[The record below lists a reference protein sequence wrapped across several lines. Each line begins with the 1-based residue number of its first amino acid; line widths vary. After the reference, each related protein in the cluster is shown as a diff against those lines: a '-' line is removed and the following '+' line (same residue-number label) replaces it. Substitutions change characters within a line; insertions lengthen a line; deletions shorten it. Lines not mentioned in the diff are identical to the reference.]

1 MAFCDNPEP
10 KIKKKFRH
18 RKTSYSTGR
27 NAGHRHRG
35 KPQMS
40 YTPITYVI
48 DQIGDDVHS
57 FVSGSLFPSSRKT
70 DEMWDTHGY
79 IQNWYNPCVREK
91 YDGYSE
97 VFKVPDDDEGPV
109 ITFTGEFSPRDL
121 VRAHLPFLDNTQL
134 DELALKSED
143 KLSSVVQSNVSLA
156 NFIIELIQACDGNV
170 RGIRRFRDIYEK
182 AIEAYRREYLRLIKA
197 GHKAAAAHWLA
208 WNFAIKPSLKDLKA
222 ILCGISAAYKKLKW
236 LQDHNHQVVYL
247 DYTRD
252 KLEDLVSYDPNEWH
266 HDLPFATI
274 IKADPVLSPANGTH
288 HISIRYFDLTLS
300 YHARSKIF
308 LDIPDH
314 YLRGMLGISTLWSAM
329 MGLTNPV
336 GIIWEAIP
344 FSWLID
350 YFLSYRSRLFQ
361 NRNDFNLFD
370 AGVTVLGYG
379 HSFSYK
385 IHAQTNH
392 FRFFGGVW
400 NDMGLFGGLIKY
412 ELYGRQAGLPFP
424 SETTLFRVPSD
435 WYHFSILGAL
445 AIGFFPKRK

>member
-1 MAFCDNPEP
+1 MGFCDSP
-10 KIKKKFRH
+10 KKILKKKMRH

-27 NAGHRHRG
+27 NAGNRHRG
-35 KPQMS
+35 QPKMS
-40 YTPITYVI
+40 YDPITYVVN
-48 DQIGDDVHS
+48 QPGDDVTS
-57 FVSGSLFPSSRKT
+57 FTSGSLFPSSVKS

-79 IQNWYNPCVREK
+79 IQNWYNICTREK
-91 YDGYSE
+91 YQGYSD
-97 VFKVPDDDEGPV
+97 VFPRLDDDDGPV
-109 ITFTGEFSPRDL
+109 ITFTGNYSPRDL
-121 VRAHLPFLDNTQL
+121 VRRFIPFLDSAAL
-134 DELALKSED
+134 DELALRSED

-156 NFIIELIQACDGNV
+156 NFIIELIETCDGNLK
-170 RGIRRFRDIYEK
+170 GIKRFRDIYTK
-182 AIEAYRREYLRLIKA
+182 AIEAYQKEYLRLIKA

-208 WNFAIKPSLKDLKA
+208 WNFAIKPNIKDLQA
-222 ILCGISAAYKKLKW
+222 ILCSISAAYKKLKW
-236 LQDHNHQVVYL
+236 LQDHNHKVVYL

-252 KLEDLVSYDPNEWH
+252 KLEDLISYDPNEYH
-266 HDLPFATI
+266 YGELFASI
-274 IKADPVLSPANGTH
+274 IKADPTGSTANGTH
-288 HISIRYFDLTLS
+288 YIGVRYFNVSLS

-314 YLRGMLGISTLWSAM
+314 YLRGMMGISQLWTAM

-361 NRNDFNLFD
+361 TRNDFNLID
-370 AGVTVLGYG
+370 SGITVLGYG

-385 IHAQTNH
+385 CFADTHH
-392 FRFFGGVW
+392 FRYFGGSMI
-400 NDMGLFGGLIKY
+400 DMGLFGGLIKY

-424 SETTLFRVPSD
+424 EETTLFRVPSD

-445 AIGFFPKRK
+445 AIGFLPKRK